1 MSDKQI
7 KLRAFNAPVRDTD
20 TQEFIDHLT
29 VFEEGIGNAS
39 IAQLEAVLDVVR
51 RPTLKRFVHDFIA
64 QTHNQPE
71 LQDQVRDLLANL
83 ASHCRLQSRGRSHD
97 QQWVSGSA
105 VALAAGLG
113 IASIAAVTGGVALL
127 ALPPLAGGLGIG
139 AIGYF
144 GSNRLEQQSALYSEL
159 AVQFEAL
166 LEAAS
171 HA

>member
-7 KLRAFNAPVRDTD
+7 KLRAFNTPVRDTD
-20 TQEFIDHLT
+20 TQEFIDQLT

-39 IAQLEAVLDVVR
+39 IAELEAVLDVVR
-51 RPTLKRFVHDFIA
+51 RPTAKRFVHDLIA

-71 LQDQVRDLLANL
+71 LQDQVRDVLANL
-83 ASHCRLQSRGRSHD
+83 ASDCRLQSRGRSHD

-105 VALAAGLG
+105 VTLAAGLG